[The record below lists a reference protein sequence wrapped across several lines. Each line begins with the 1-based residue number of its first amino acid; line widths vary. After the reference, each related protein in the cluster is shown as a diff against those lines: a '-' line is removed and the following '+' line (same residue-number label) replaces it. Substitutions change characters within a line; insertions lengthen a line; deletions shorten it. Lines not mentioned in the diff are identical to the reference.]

1 MRYLLDTNIFVYLAL
16 DNDML
21 SRDVY
26 DIINDPE
33 NLFYMSAESVRELIV
48 AYRNKQLGIKRWKTA
63 EEMVEAIERDY
74 YVEILPIQKEVMQTF
89 AAAHQHADEPQ
100 GPVGPR
106 HHRPRHDARHAAHIQ
121 RHPLRLLPTTGA

>member
-1 MRYLLDTNIFVYLAL
+1 
-16 DNDML
+16 ML

-63 EEMVEAIERDY
+63 EEMVEIRRRGSERSR
-74 YVEILPIQKEVMQTF
+74 
-89 AAAHQHADEPQ
+89 
-100 GPVGPR
+100 GGG
-106 HHRPRHDARHAAHIQ
+106 
-121 RHPLRLLPTTGA
+121 RLVSV

>member
-48 AYRNKQLGIKRWKTA
+48 AYWNKQLGIKRWKTA
-63 EEMVEAIERDY
+63 EEMVEIRCRGSERSRGG
-74 YVEILPIQKEVMQTF
+74 V
-89 AAAHQHADEPQ
+89 
-100 GPVGPR
+100 
-106 HHRPRHDARHAAHIQ
+106 
-121 RHPLRLLPTTGA
+121 RLVSV

>member
-74 YVEILPIQKEVMQTF
+74 YVEILPIQKEVMQTSRGC
-89 AAAHQHADEPQ
+89 AST
-100 GPVGPR
+100 R
-106 HHRPRHDARHAAHIQ
+106 R
-121 RHPLRLLPTTGA
+121 